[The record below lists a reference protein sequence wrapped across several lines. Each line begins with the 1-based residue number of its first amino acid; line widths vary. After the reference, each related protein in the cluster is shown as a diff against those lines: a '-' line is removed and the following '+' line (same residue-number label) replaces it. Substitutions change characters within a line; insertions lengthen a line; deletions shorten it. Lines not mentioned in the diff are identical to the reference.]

1 MTDRAGRRR
10 ARRLAIGTAVV
21 LALAGMNGPWVYRF
35 STEKYHDYKINRP
48 EYKAENGKWEVVNFP
63 EEYRQNTI
71 HAALLH
77 TGKVL
82 LVAGSGN
89 NADNFDAKKFDTRV
103 WDPVKGTIKK
113 IPTPAD
119 LFCTG
124 HTQLANGNLL
134 IAGGTKRYEK
144 LKGDVTKA
152 GGLMVVHNENPDK
165 PITLPAGTKFT
176 GKENGK
182 TFVSKDPVVV
192 ERATKVFDKATGA
205 FLRNE
210 PGLGRIYVEAQKK
223 GSKYE
228 TGTQDNYRVQGLSG
242 ADSRNT
248 YGIAEKIA
256 LDKKDFQGIRD
267 AYEFDPVAEKYI
279 KVDPMNEARWYPTL
293 TTMSDGKILS
303 LSGLDEIGQLVPGKN
318 EVYDP
323 KTKKWTYTTHTR
335 QFPTYPAISLMQNG
349 EMFYSGANAGYG
361 PDDVGRDPGV
371 WDVATNKFT
380 KLKGLSDPNMLET
393 AGTVL
398 LPPAQ
403 DEKYMVIGGGGVGES
418 KLSSKKTRV
427 IDLLADDPKFT
438 DGPSLEKGTRY
449 PQYSI
454 LPDDTVMI
462 SGGSEDYRGRGD
474 SNILQARM
482 YDAKTGKLNRVADPL
497 VGRNYHSGSI
507 LLPDG
512 RRHVLRLGLP
522 VRGQGRHQAGQ
533 VRAAHRDLHAAVPVP
548 RRAALAVGWPA
559 DDRTRRVGH
568 LQVRAR
574 VHDHIGPSDPPER
587 LDPCHGR
594 RPALHRPGPEE
605 DEGRH
610 HGDGSEEPEPGGVGL
625 VHALRHRR
633 PGHTEQGPVDQGAL
647 TVKSSGRPSKEGRP
661 VIPRGAGNCAT
672 SHDGRAA
679 DTPQTPPPP

>member
-1 MTDRAGRRR
+1 MKDGSSRRR
-10 ARRLAIGTAVV
+10 ARRIAIGAAVV
-21 LALAGMNGPWVYRF
+21 LALAGMNGPALYRF
-35 STEKYHDYKINRP
+35 GSEQYHEYKINRP
-48 EYKAENGKWEVVNFP
+48 EYKAENGKWDIVEFP
-63 EEYRQNTI
+63 EKYRLNTI

-77 TGKVL
+77 TGKIL
-82 LVAGSGN
+82 LIAGSGN
-89 NADNFDAKKFDTRV
+89 NQDNFDAKKFDTRI
-103 WDPVKGTIKK
+103 WDPVKKTIKK
-113 IPTPAD
+113 VPTPAD

-144 LKGDVTKA
+144 LKGDITKA
-152 GGLMVVHNENPDK
+152 GGLMVVHNENPDE
-165 PITLPAGTKFT
+165 PITLPAGTRFS

-192 ERATKVFDKATGA
+192 ERAKKIFDKATGT

-210 PGLGRIYVEAQKK
+210 PGLGRIYVEAQKS
-223 GSKYE
+223 GAKYE

-242 ADSRNT
+242 ADARNT
-248 YGIAEKIA
+248 YGIAQKLA

-293 TTMSDGKILS
+293 TTLSDGKILS

-323 KTKKWTYTTHTR
+323 KTKKWTYTDGVR

-349 EMFYSGANAGYG
+349 KLFYSGANAGYG
-361 PDDVGRDPGV
+361 PDDVGRDPGI
-371 WDVATNKFT
+371 WDLETNKFK
-380 KLKGLSDPNMLET
+380 KLKGMSDPKRLET

-418 KLSSKKTRV
+418 KLSSKKTRIV
-427 IDLLADDPKFT
+427 DLLADDPKFT
-438 DGPSLEKGTRY
+438 DGPELEKGTRY

-454 LPDDTVMI
+454 LPDDDVLV

-474 SNILQARM
+474 TNILQARM
-482 YDAKTGKLNRVADPL
+482 YDSKTNEFKRVADPL

-512 RRHVLRLGLP
+512 RVMFFGSDSLYADKANTKPGKFEQRVEIYTPPYLFQGSRPTLSGGPKTVERGGTATFTSKHSSSIKSARLIRPSASTHVT
-522 VRGQGRHQAGQ
+522 
-533 VRAAHRDLHAAVPVP
+533 D
-548 RRAALAVGWPA
+548 
-559 DDRTRRVGH
+559 
-568 LQVRAR
+568 
-574 VHDHIGPSDPPER
+574 
-587 LDPCHGR
+587 
-594 RPALHRPGPEE
+594 
-605 DEGRH
+605 
-610 HGDGSEEPEPGGVGL
+610 
-625 VHALRHRR
+625 
-633 PGHTEQGPVDQGAL
+633 VDQRSIAL
-647 TVKSSGRPSKEGRP
+647 DFEKTKDGIEVTVPKSRNLVESGWYMLFVTDDQGTPSKAQW
-661 VIPRGAGNCAT
+661 VKIP
-672 SHDGRAA
+672 
-679 DTPQTPPPP
+679 